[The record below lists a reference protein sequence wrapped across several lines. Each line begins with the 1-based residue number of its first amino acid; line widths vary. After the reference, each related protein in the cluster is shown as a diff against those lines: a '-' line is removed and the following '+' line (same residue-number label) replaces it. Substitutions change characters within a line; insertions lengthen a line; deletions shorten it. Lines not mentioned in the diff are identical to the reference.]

1 MRDISR
7 ITKREDCI
15 HEIYLK
21 LIDRFV
27 AQTILPHSLMAIMDI
42 KSTVILTMT
51 IEKLA
56 SRKYKYTFII
66 CTFHANKNVKLKV
79 IDSIYKIYKDYTN

>member
-27 AQTILPHSLMAIMDI
+27 AQTILPHGLMAIMDI
-42 KSTVILTMT
+42 KSTVILTMMT

-56 SRKYKYTFII
+56 SRKYKYAFII

-79 IDSIYKIYKDYTN
+79 IDSVCKIY